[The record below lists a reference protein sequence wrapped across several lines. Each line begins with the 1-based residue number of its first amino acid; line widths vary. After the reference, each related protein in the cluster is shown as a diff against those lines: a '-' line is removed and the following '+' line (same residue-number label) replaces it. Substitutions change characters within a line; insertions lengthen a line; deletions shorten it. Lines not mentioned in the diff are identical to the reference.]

1 MVIRLFVNSSEPNK
15 IGKSLTQELEI
26 TGTLRGE
33 TDLLKPEVLIE
44 AENLSQYNYMTISQF
59 HRKYFI
65 DDMSVVRA
73 GLWRVRGRV
82 DVLDTYK
89 DVIKAQH
96 VILKASDDNGDSYV
110 TGEQWKSKVKSLT
123 DILPFSSGLLDS
135 GEYILITAG
144 G

>member
-1 MVIRLFVNSSEPNK
+1 MVIRLYVNSSEPNK

-26 TGTLRGE
+26 SGTLRGE
-33 TDLLKPEVLIE
+33 TDILNPEVIID
-44 AENLSQYNYMTISQF
+44 AENLSQYNYMSIPQF

-65 DDMSVVRA
+65 DDISVVRT
-73 GLWRVRGRV
+73 GLWRIRGRV

-89 DVIKAQH
+89 DAIKAQH
-96 VILKASDDNGDSYV
+96 VILQASDNNGDAYV
-110 TGEQWKSKVKSLT
+110 AGEQWKTKVKSLT

>member
-15 IGKSLTQELEI
+15 IGKSLTEELEI
-26 TGTLRGE
+26 SGTLRGE
-33 TDLLKPEVLIE
+33 TDILNPVVIIE
-44 AENLSQYNYMTISQF
+44 AENLSQYNYMTIPQF

-65 DDMSVVRA
+65 DDISVVRA

-89 DVIKAQH
+89 DAIKAQH
-96 VILKASDDNGDSYV
+96 VILQSSDNQGDEYV
-110 TGEQWKSKVKSLT
+110 NGEQWKSKVKALT
-123 DILPFSSGLLDS
+123 DILPFSGGLLNN

>member
-15 IGKSLTQELEI
+15 IGKSLTDELEI
-26 TGTLRGE
+26 SGTLRGE
-33 TDLLKPEVLIE
+33 TDILNPEVMIE
-44 AENLSQYNYMTISQF
+44 AENLSQYNYMTIPQF

-65 DDMSVVRA
+65 DDLAVVRT

-89 DVIKAQH
+89 NAIKAQH
-96 VILKASDDNGDSYV
+96 VILQASDDRGDDYV
-110 TGEQWKSKVKSLT
+110 PGEQWKTKVKSLT
-123 DILPFSSGLLDS
+123 DILTFSGGLLDS